1 MKATWKMKN
10 KEPTNAYL
18 RLRYFLVR
26 RYTASG
32 VKDPINTKINLKTYS
47 AFIWERTW
55 KNMGRIVTLITELDE
70 L

>member
-1 MKATWKMKN
+1 
-10 KEPTNAYL
+10 
-18 RLRYFLVR
+18 VR